1 MHVHI
6 SWAVALVYL
15 LTWIAVVGSI
25 NMLARR
31 SSGRWSQAWSLV
43 ATPN

>member
-6 SWAVALVYL
+6 SWAVALIYV
-15 LTWIAVVGSI
+15 LTYIAVIGAI

-31 SSGRWSQAWSLV
+31 SSGRWASGWRLV